1 MLDSKLLRNSLD
13 LVEDACKKR
22 GFEVDLNVWKKL
34 EETRKALQSDTE
46 KMQASLNG
54 ISKEIGKL
62 KTAKKNTS
70 AKEKEATTLT
80 QDIKKKSSK
89 LDSILEDLNSFNLG
103 LPNIPD
109 PDVPVGSSEE
119 DNLEIRTW
127 GSIPEFDFQPKDHI
141 EIGKLIGG
149 IDMEAGSRITGS
161 RFSVLKSDLAGLHR
175 SLTQFMLDLHTKEH
189 GYEELYV
196 PYIVNS
202 DSLIGTGQLPKFEK
216 DLFKIEGD
224 ENYYLTSTAE
234 IPVTNMLRDQ
244 IIDSKQLP
252 IKWVSHTP
260 CFRSEAGS
268 YGKDTRGLM
277 RLHQFEKVELVE
289 EADQLKHYNSKEIA

>member
-89 LDSILEDLNSFNLG
+89 LDSILEDLNSF
-103 LPNIPD
+103 
-109 PDVPVGSSEE
+109 
-119 DNLEIRTW
+119 
-127 GSIPEFDFQPKDHI
+127 
-141 EIGKLIGG
+141 
-149 IDMEAGSRITGS
+149 
-161 RFSVLKSDLAGLHR
+161 
-175 SLTQFMLDLHTKEH
+175 SL
-189 GYEELYV
+189 
-196 PYIVNS
+196 
-202 DSLIGTGQLPKFEK
+202 
-216 DLFKIEGD
+216 
-224 ENYYLTSTAE
+224 
-234 IPVTNMLRDQ
+234 
-244 IIDSKQLP
+244 
-252 IKWVSHTP
+252 
-260 CFRSEAGS
+260 
-268 YGKDTRGLM
+268 
-277 RLHQFEKVELVE
+277 
-289 EADQLKHYNSKEIA
+289 